1 MEPLTDVRE
10 ISRIA
15 YGYMASQ
22 ALFAA
27 LEIDLFTLL
36 SRGAKS
42 GEDIAA
48 ETGVAENRMETLL
61 AGLVSLGLV
70 TSDGGRF
77 ENSPASQTYL
87 VKGAPADFGEYLR
100 VVNGRMFYQGFSKL
114 DAALRGER
122 AFSDK
127 GFYDGIFYQNQL
139 DAKDFSAAQHMGS
152 MGPATMLARRLPL
165 QGARKLLDVA
175 GGSGAFSIT
184 FCNANPGLEAAILD
198 FPETVET
205 ARKFVGEAGLASR
218 ISHVEG
224 NALTTVWPGK
234 QDVVLMSY
242 LWSAVGGD
250 DIAELAGRA
259 ESALNPGG
267 MIIVHDFMADNDR
280 SGPPIA
286 AWHLMGSMIDNPGA
300 VCLTP
305 EFVSD
310 CLARAGFTGAQTM
323 DLVPGT
329 TRVATARKPD

>member
-1 MEPLTDVRE
+1 MEPLTDVRQ

-27 LEIDLFTLL
+27 LELDLFTLL
-36 SRGAKS
+36 SRGAKPN
-42 GEDIAA
+42 GEIAV

-61 AGLVSLGLV
+61 AALVSLGLV
-70 TSDGGRF
+70 TSKGGKF
-77 ENSPASQTYL
+77 ENSPASKTYL

-100 VVNGRMFYQGFSKL
+100 VVNGRMFYQGFSKI

-139 DAKDFSAAQHMGS
+139 DAKDFSAAQHVGS
-152 MGPATMLARRLPL
+152 MGPAMLLAKRLDL
-165 QGARKLLDVA
+165 QGAHKLLDVA

-205 ARKFVGEAGLASR
+205 ARKFAGEAGLSSR
-218 ISHVEG
+218 ISHLEG
-224 NALTTVWPGK
+224 DALTTDWPGK

-242 LWSAVGGD
+242 LWSAVGSD
-250 DIAELAGRA
+250 EIAELARRA
-259 ESALNPGG
+259 EAALKPGG
-267 MIIVHDFMADNDR
+267 MVIVHDFMADNDR

-286 AWHLMGSMIDNPGA
+286 TWHLMGSMIDNPGA

-310 CLARAGFTGAQTM
+310 CLTRAGFADVHSM
-323 DLVPGT
+323 ELVPGT
-329 TRVATARKPD
+329 TTAATATKPR